1 MASECYRFA
10 NYKCICRLKMENLYD
25 AAASNFSSVCE
36 AFPFVWE
43 GRRKKG
49 SKEKGTEKSGS
60 QERKKN
66 TVAVAY

>member
-1 MASECYRFA
+1 
-10 NYKCICRLKMENLYD
+10 MENLYD